1 MTATASMPPPATG
14 FGPLRHPVFRAVWI
28 SSMASNFGG
37 MVQSVGASWM
47 MVSIAA
53 SAEMVTL
60 VQTSVTLPIMLL
72 SLVAGALADNFDR
85 RKLMLGAQIFMLAV
99 SAGLSACAWFGLI
112 TPWLLLAFTFLIGCG
127 AAFNG
132 PAWQASVG
140 DMVPRA
146 DLPGAVAL
154 NAAGFNIARSLGP
167 ALGGAIVAA
176 AGAAAAFAINAL
188 SYIGLV
194 IVLARWRPDVPPRRL
209 PPERLGVA
217 IGAGVRYVAMSPAI
231 RVVLSRALLF
241 GIGASAVPALMPLI
255 ARDVIAGGP
264 LTFGLLL
271 GSFGAGAVGGAL
283 VSARLRARLSS
294 ESLVRLACLGFAL
307 AAGLAAI
314 STVLAVTM
322 ALLLVAGV
330 AWVLALS
337 TFNVTVQLHSP
348 RWVVARALALYQMSA
363 FGGMAIGSWLWGR
376 TVESGSIQIALFGAA
391 AVQGVCLLLG
401 LFRPLAAIG
410 DLNLDPLREWSPPD
424 TAVPIEPRSGPVVI
438 TIEHRIAPGNI
449 PAFLAA
455 MAERRRIRLRDGARH
470 WTLLRDLAEP
480 ELWIERFQ
488 TPTWLDYIRHNNR
501 VTQADAEINQR
512 LRALHIGPDLPKV
525 HRMVERQ
532 TGSLPGPRTAG
543 PGELGDPLT
552 DPHRNA

>member
-1 MTATASMPPPATG
+1 MSTTAKDPPPATG
-14 FGPLRHPVFRAVWI
+14 FAPLRHPVFRAVWI

-37 MVQSVGASWM
+37 MIQSVGASWM
-47 MVSIAA
+47 MASIAA
-53 SAEMVTL
+53 SAEMVAL
-60 VQTSVTLPIMLL
+60 VQTSVTLPIMML

-85 RKLMLGAQIFMLAV
+85 RRLMLGAQVFMLLV
-99 SAGLSACAWFGLI
+99 SAALSACAWAGLI

-127 AAFNG
+127 TAFNG

-140 DMVPRA
+140 DMVPRQ

-176 AGAAAAFAINAL
+176 AGAAAAFALNAL
-188 SYIGLV
+188 SYVGLV
-194 IVLARWRPDVPPRRL
+194 AVLARWRPDLPPRRL

-231 RVVLSRALLF
+231 RVVLGRAVLF
-241 GIGASAVPALMPLI
+241 GIGVSAVPALMPLI
-255 ARDVIAGGP
+255 ARDMIAGGP
-264 LTFGLLL
+264 LTYGLLL

-294 ESLVRLACLGFAL
+294 ESLVRLACVSFAF

-314 STVLAVTM
+314 STILAATM
-322 ALLLVAGV
+322 ALLLLAGA

-376 TVESGSIQIALFGAA
+376 TVEAGSIETALFGAA
-391 AVQGVCLLLG
+391 AVQIACLLLG
-401 LFRPLAAIG
+401 FLRPLPVIA

-438 TIEHRIAPGNI
+438 TVEHRIAPGDI

-455 MAERRRIRLRDGARH
+455 MAERRRIRIRDGARH

-501 VTQADAEINQR
+501 VTQADAEITQR

-525 HRMVERQ
+525 RRMVERQ
-532 TGSLPGPRTAG
+532 TGSLPGPRPAG